1 MNWIKENEMKQTRS
15 LMITTIASIVIVL
28 GLSGPIRAQVGHSLG
43 LVNPDLASEKE
54 LLALPHMN
62 AKIVKE
68 IMERRPFLKMADLN
82 ALLAQS
88 LNKEQLAELY
98 GKMFVQ
104 INLNTASEEEILMI
118 PGTGKRML
126 REFLEYRPY
135 KTLAQFHK
143 EIGKYVD
150 NKELARLEQYVFV
163 PINLNTAT
171 DEDILSIPGMGKR
184 MLGEFKEYRPYANI
198 EKFRKEIG
206 KYVDKKEVARLERY
220 VTVS

>member
-1 MNWIKENEMKQTRS
+1 MKQTKS
-15 LMITTIASIVIVL
+15 LMIATIASIILVFSF
-28 GLSGPIRAQVGHSLG
+28 GGATQAQVGRSEG

-62 AKIVKE
+62 ATIVKG
-68 IMERRPFLKMADLN
+68 IMERRPFFKMTDLN
-82 ALLAQS
+82 SLLAQS

-104 INLNTASEEEILMI
+104 INLNTATEDEILMI

-150 NKELARLEQYVFV
+150 DKELARLEQYVFV
-163 PINLNTAT
+163 PIHLNTAS
-171 DEDILSIPGMGKR
+171 DEDILSIPGAGKR
-184 MLGEFKEYRPYANI
+184 MVREFKEYRPYTNI

-220 VTVS
+220 VTLN

>member
-1 MNWIKENEMKQTRS
+1 MKQIRS
-15 LMITTIASIVIVL
+15 LMIATMASIIL
-28 GLSGPIRAQVGHSLG
+28 MFGLWGVTRAQVGRSEG

-62 AKIVKE
+62 ATIVKS
-68 IMERRPFLKMADLN
+68 IMERRPFIKMTDLN
-82 ALLAQS
+82 SLLAQS
-88 LNKEQLAELY
+88 LSREQLTEVY

-104 INLNTASEEEILMI
+104 INLNTATDEEILMI

-143 EIGKYVD
+143 EIGKYVND
-150 NKELARLEQYVFV
+150 KELARLEQYVFV
-163 PINLNTAT
+163 PINLNTAS
-171 DEDILSIPGMGKR
+171 DEDILSIPGTGKR
-184 MLGEFKEYRPYANI
+184 MLREFKEYRPYTNI

-220 VTVS
+220 VTLN

>member
-1 MNWIKENEMKQTRS
+1 MKQIRS
-15 LMITTIASIVIVL
+15 LMIATMASIIL
-28 GLSGPIRAQVGHSLG
+28 MFGLWGVTQAQVGRSEG

-62 AKIVKE
+62 ATIVKS
-68 IMERRPFLKMADLN
+68 IMERRPFIKMTDLN
-82 ALLAQS
+82 SLLAQS
-88 LNKEQLAELY
+88 LSREQLTEVY

-104 INLNTASEEEILMI
+104 INLNTATDEEILMI

-143 EIGKYVD
+143 EIGKYVND
-150 NKELARLEQYVFV
+150 KELARLEQYVFV
-163 PINLNTAT
+163 PINLNTAS
-171 DEDILSIPGMGKR
+171 DEDILSIPGTGKR
-184 MLGEFKEYRPYANI
+184 MLREFKEYRPYTNI

-220 VTVS
+220 VTLN